1 MKPIRSFL
9 AVTTLCAASGVTGIV
24 GYNMV
29 QNVQF
34 AHAAM
39 KVEATRQQLHQAED
53 LSTVFRDISK
63 VLSPSVVKIDVEKKV
78 EGYHTANP
86 FQQDPFLRRFFGP
99 NGPNGMNPGG
109 QDGPGD
115 NDENGNGSD
124 VQIGTGSGV
133 IMDTEGDK
141 AFIITNNH
149 VAGGAEQLSVT
160 LADGRKIDKE
170 NCKVVGTDPKTD
182 LAVVEIT
189 ADHVIAAKWG
199 DSDELEQGDWVLAF
213 GAPLGYVG
221 SMTHGI
227 ISALH
232 RTGVENMQGGY
243 ENFLQT
249 DAPINP
255 GNSGGPLVNLH
266 GEVIGINTA
275 IASQSGGFQGIG
287 FAIPSNMVQNVYEQ
301 IKTKGRVTRG
311 WLGVGIDD
319 VTNERDVA
327 RDFGFTQDTG
337 IIVSQIIPGT
347 PAAGQ
352 LREGDI
358 ITELNGKTVSTRDEL
373 RSEIA
378 KTAPGDEVNLKVF
391 RDGKT
396 QDVTIK
402 IGEQP
407 ENLSMDTLRDGHH
420 AGSPAPD
427 STTNLHDLGMR
438 LSDLSDEQ
446 AQSMGLQN
454 VQGALIVH
462 VQANSAAARAGL
474 TAGDII
480 TRVRNTH
487 VANAEE
493 AQNALSKA
501 DLAKGVRLYVTQ
513 PDGSQRFVFIRTG
526 QGE

>member
-9 AVTTLCAASGVTGIV
+9 AVTTLCAASGVTGVV

-63 VLSPSVVKIDVEKKV
+63 VVSPSVVKIDVEKKV
-78 EGYHTANP
+78 EGYHMANP
-86 FQQDPFLRRFFGP
+86 FQQDPFFRRFFGP

-109 QDGPGD
+109 QDGQGD
-115 NDENGNGSD
+115 NDENGNGDD

-133 IMDTEGDK
+133 IMDVEGDK
-141 AFIITNNH
+141 AYIITNNH
-149 VAGGAEQLSVT
+149 VAGGVEQLSVT
-160 LADGRKIDKE
+160 LADGRKISKG

-189 ADHVIAAKWG
+189 ADHLIPAKWG

-232 RTGVENMQGGY
+232 RTDIENVEMGY
-243 ENFLQT
+243 ENFIQT

-287 FAIPSNMVQNVYEQ
+287 FAIPSNMVQTVYEQ
-301 IKTKGRVTRG
+301 IKTKGKVTRG
-311 WLGVGIDD
+311 WLGVKIED
-319 VTNERDVA
+319 VSKDPRMAGT
-327 RDFGFTQDTG
+327 FGYTKDTG
-337 IIVSQIIPGT
+337 VLVEQVFDDT
-347 PAAGQ
+347 PAAGV
-352 LREGDI
+352 LHDGDI
-358 ITELNGKTVSTRDEL
+358 ITDLNGKEVDTADEL
-373 RSEIA
+373 RTVIA
-378 KTAPGDEVNLKVF
+378 KTPPGDEVKFTVF
-391 RDGKT
+391 RDYKT
-396 QDVTIK
+396 RDVTVK
-402 IGEQP
+402 VGEQP
-407 ENLSMDTLRDGHH
+407 ENLSMNTLRNAHH
-420 AGSPAPD
+420 ASADGSNTA
-427 STTNLHDLGMR
+427 NLHDLGLR
-438 LSDLSDEQ
+438 LTDLSDEQ
-446 AQSMGLQN
+446 AQRMGLQN
-454 VQGALIVH
+454 VVGALVMN
-462 VQANSAAARAGL
+462 VQPDSAAARAGL
-474 TAGDII
+474 VPGVII
-480 TRVRNTH
+480 TRVGAVKVT
-487 VANAEE
+487 NAQE
-493 AQNALSKA
+493 AEDALSKA
-501 DLAKGVRLYVTQ
+501 NLAKGVRLYVTLG
-513 PDGSQRFVFIRTG
+513 DGSQQFLFLSTNSD
-526 QGE
+526 Q